1 MIALFLLCSCFF
13 ESVSGQSF
21 ELAWHSEI
29 GLNKIP
35 KNGCWCCWTIITQKA
50 PVRANNQV
58 GAVPI
63 TQSIWG
69 KGGRWGTIIVVMVW
83 TWRYDSDIRYCH
95 WKTLSQRLP
104 ETICLSKN
112 DISLYHKTRT
122 TDSLLVCLLCKPNT
136 FFTSSSLLTRE
147 LARNICLFA
156 APSLRQ
162 LALEI
167 LHRLQR
173 RKFCLK

>member
-122 TDSLLVCLLCKPNT
+122 TDSLLVCLLYKPH
-136 FFTSSSLLTRE
+136 LLLSFDERAGQKYLPFCRALPATVSVG
-147 LARNICLFA
+147 NIAQA
-156 APSLRQ
+156 AKE
-162 LALEI
+162 EI
-167 LHRLQR
+167 LP
-173 RKFCLK
+173 